1 MCIRD
6 SLYVAQSDLPEG
18 VQRIALKEVHANRCP
33 ALVEWSHLREA
44 DFERLGIDPLVVE
57 QRAERLRKAGPALAE
72 KIRQVYAAAPD
83 FPLSDADGALY
94 DGFIPESD
102 KRLAAQV
109 RATPPDKMASA
120 GFSFRDPRMQELLFR
135 YRARNWPGTLD
146 FDDQVR
152 WRDYLRLRLRD
163 EEGLGEITLPR
174 YRAQIEALR
183 QAHAGDEAKLGL
195 LDRLS
200 LWGDEREA
208 DIE

>member
-1 MCIRD
+1 
-6 SLYVAQSDLPEG
+6 
-18 VQRIALKEVHANRCP
+18 
-33 ALVEWSHLREA
+33 
-44 DFERLGIDPLVVE
+44 
-57 QRAERLRKAGPALAE
+57 
-72 KIRQVYAAAPD
+72 
-83 FPLSDADGALY
+83 
-94 DGFIPESD
+94 
-102 KRLAAQV
+102 
-109 RATPPDKMASA
+109 
-120 GFSFRDPRMQELLFR
+120 MQELLFR